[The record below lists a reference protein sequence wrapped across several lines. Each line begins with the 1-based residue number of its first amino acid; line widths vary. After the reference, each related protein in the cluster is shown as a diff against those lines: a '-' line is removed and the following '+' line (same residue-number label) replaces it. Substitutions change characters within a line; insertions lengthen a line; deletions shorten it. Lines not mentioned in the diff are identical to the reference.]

1 MSMVYLFKPLFAYAL
16 NYYKQG
22 QDRIKFC
29 KLYIN
34 YTYFFFL
41 KKKNIE

>member
-1 MSMVYLFKPLFAYAL
+1 MSMVYLFQPLSVYAL

-22 QDRIKFC
+22 QDRIKLY
-29 KLYIN
+29 KLYIFWV
-34 YTYFFFL
+34 TFL